1 MLQEL
6 LALAVVLFFLL
17 RLGWQFYKDQIPK
30 SQFIFWL
37 IFWFGTGL
45 LILFI
50 KSIDQL
56 AVRLGFSS
64 SGIQLLLYVA
74 VAIIFYFIFRLR
86 LKVASLEKDIT
97 KLTQAT
103 ALHQAQ
109 EHYKK
114 YES

>member
-6 LALAVVLFFLL
+6 IALAVILFFLL
-17 RLGWQFYKDQIPK
+17 RLGWQFYKDQISK
-30 SQFIFWL
+30 NQFIFWL
-37 IFWFGTGL
+37 IFWFIAGL
-45 LILFI
+45 LVLFI

-56 AVRLGFSS
+56 AARFGFSS

-86 LKVASLEKDIT
+86 LKVERIEKDIT
-97 KLTQAT
+97 KLTQT
-103 ALHQAQ
+103 LALNIAAD
-109 EHYKK
+109 KKDK

>member
-6 LALAVVLFFLL
+6 LALAIILFFLI

-37 IFWFGTGL
+37 IFWFVAGL

-56 AVRLGFSS
+56 AARFGFSS

-74 VAIIFYFIFRLR
+74 VALIFYFIFRLR
-86 LKVASLEKDIT
+86 LKVARLEKDLTKINQAIT
-97 KLTQAT
+97 LSSAT
-103 ALHQAQ
+103 DNHKD
-109 EHYKK
+109 Y
-114 YES
+114 SS

>member
-6 LALAVVLFFLL
+6 VALAVVLFFLL

-30 SQFIFWL
+30 GQFIFWL
-37 IFWFGTGL
+37 IFWFVTGL

-50 KSIDQL
+50 KTIDQIAL
-56 AVRLGFSS
+56 RFGFSS

-86 LKVASLEKDIT
+86 LKVERLEKDLT

-103 ALHQAQ
+103 AINHAA
-109 EHYKK
+109 ERYKQNN
-114 YES
+114 S

>member
-6 LALAVVLFFLL
+6 LALAIILFFLI

-37 IFWFGTGL
+37 IFWFVTGL
-45 LILFI
+45 LILYI

-56 AVRLGFSS
+56 AARLGFSS

-74 VAIIFYFIFRLR
+74 VALIFYFIFRLR
-86 LKVASLEKDIT
+86 LKVARLEKDLT
-97 KLTQAT
+97 KINQALTLNSAT
-103 ALHQAQ
+103 DNHKN
-109 EHYKK
+109 HN
-114 YES
+114 S